1 MCTFRHGWIQELS
14 GIASCCLCC
23 FLLHWTHHPQIVS
36 PQVVVRWPQ
45 KHSKT
50 SSGHQSP
57 ELDADWSRMGPLL
70 GLDGHRALPIGRS
83 QILGPCWEGVERVLQ
98 QPRAHWGWEVRGV
111 CWEHLGWRWG
121 SWRLHGYAVR
131 LACRAGL
138 QELGCGLGSEVRM
151 WKEGLRR
158 EVGAAQ
164 WTRCQR
170 WGRTRR
176 VS

>member
-1 MCTFRHGWIQELS
+1 M
-14 GIASCCLCC
+14 
-23 FLLHWTHHPQIVS
+23 
-36 PQVVVRWPQ
+36 
-45 KHSKT
+45 
-50 SSGHQSP
+50 
-57 ELDADWSRMGPLL
+57 WSRRAEPRWKTTEERRQGR
-70 GLDGHRALPIGRS
+70 GHGEKAGVQSGRYVHWRLWSEWAQVANKARERAAAR
-83 QILGPCWEGVERVLQ
+83 
-98 QPRAHWGWEVRGV
+98 WGWEVIGV

-151 WKEGLRR
+151 WKEGLRL